1 MKLQYLPEGLL
12 LDTNENVR
20 NCQSVATLRTA
31 KLLGTVLEGIAIRCD
46 TAHNL
51 IIQCGPFRGIIP
63 REACATGIAEG
74 TTKEVAILSRVGKPV
89 AFCIEEVTE
98 RDGGLLLLGSRKK
111 AQQSALDMLLETA
124 RPGMVL
130 PAVVTHL
137 EPFGT
142 FVDLGC
148 GVVSMIPIEHSSIS
162 RIGHPIERFF
172 VGQSIFV
179 LVTEVNRML
188 GRLSLSHKELLGTWA
203 ENAALFS
210 VGEIVTGFVR
220 GVMDY
225 GVFIELAPNLTGLAD
240 ACPHLLPGDRVS
252 TYIKAILPENR
263 KIKLRVMEVLPDLK
277 SPPSL
282 HYFVSGGMLFNWNYE
297 A

>member
-12 LDTNENVR
+12 QNNKENVKS
-20 NCQSVATLRTA
+20 CQSIAALRTA

-46 TAHNL
+46 AAHNL
-51 IIQCGPFRGIIP
+51 IIQCGPFKGLIP
-63 REACATGIAEG
+63 REACAMGIAEG
-74 TTKEVAILSRVGKPV
+74 TTREVAILSRVGKSV
-89 AFCIEEVTE
+89 AFVVEEITE
-98 RDGGLLLLGSRKK
+98 QADGILLIGSRRK
-111 AQQSALDMLLETA
+111 AQQAALEMLLETVQ
-124 RPGMVL
+124 PDMVL

-162 RIGHPIERFF
+162 RIAHPKERFF
-172 VGQSIFV
+172 IGQSIFV
-179 LVTEVNRML
+179 LVTGVDKDLR
-188 GRLSLSHKELLGTWA
+188 RFSLSHKELLGTWA

-210 VGEIVTGFVR
+210 TGETVTGFVR

-225 GVFIELAPNLTGLAD
+225 GVFIELAPNLTGLSD
-240 ACPHLLPGDRVS
+240 ASSGLLEGDRVS
-252 TYIKAILPENR
+252 AYIKTILPESR
-263 KIKLRVMEVLPDLK
+263 KVKLRVMEVLPDLRL
-277 SPPSL
+277 PPTIQ
-282 HYFVSGGMLFNWNYE
+282 YFVAGGVHKCWNYE